1 MKVVF
6 KLLLAYLVASFLAT
20 GLALVLFP
28 SHAHVPSVVVL
39 LAFPLVPW
47 SLLAN
52 LVSEGFRAREV
63 WPLLVFVM
71 AFGGVA
77 WLALRA
83 SAASSTE
90 AERK

>member
-6 KLLLAYLVASFLAT
+6 KLLFAYLVASLLSTAV
-20 GLALVLFP
+20 ALVLFP
-28 SHAHVPSVVVL
+28 LHAHVPAVVVL

-47 SLLAN
+47 TLLGN

-63 WPLLVFVM
+63 GPLLVFVL

-77 WLALRA
+77 WLAFRR
-83 SAASSTE
+83 SST
-90 AERK
+90 AAAQR

>member
-1 MKVVF
+1 MKVMF

-39 LAFPLVPW
+39 LAFPVVPW

-63 WPLLVFVM
+63 GPLLVFVL

-77 WLALRA
+77 WLAFRA
-83 SAASSTE
+83 SSKATTQ
-90 AERK
+90 R

>member
-1 MKVVF
+1 MKWVF

-39 LAFPLVPW
+39 LAFPVVPW

-63 WPLLVFVM
+63 WPLLVFVL
-71 AFGGVA
+71 AFGGVV
-77 WLALRA
+77 WLAFRA
-83 SAASSTE
+83 SSKVTTQ
-90 AERK
+90 R

>member
-6 KLLLAYLVASFLAT
+6 KLLFAYLVASLLST

-28 SHAHVPSVVVL
+28 LHAHVPAVVVL

-47 SLLAN
+47 TLLGN
-52 LVSEGFRAREV
+52 LASQGFRAREV
-63 WPLLVFVM
+63 GPLLVFVL

-77 WLALRA
+77 WLAFR
-83 SAASSTE
+83 SSSKAAQ
-90 AERK
+90 R